1 LEEERRRLEHNQ
13 GEMQDRLGQEMA
25 GSARL
30 RAEISAAQ
38 VRREISLIRERCRT
52 GWARR
57 WLAVLGS
64 EQRSGRF
71 PLNMMNVQF
80 HW

>member
-38 VRREISLIRERCRT
+38 VRGELVFNAIYVFYIYIMF
-52 GWARR
+52 RR
-57 WLAVLGS
+57 LYAVGT
-64 EQRSGRF
+64 R
-71 PLNMMNVQF
+71 
-80 HW
+80 

>member
-1 LEEERRRLEHNQ
+1 
-13 GEMQDRLGQEMA
+13 MQDRLGQEMA

-38 VRREISLIRERCRT
+38 VRRGEISLIRERCRT

-57 WLAVLGS
+57 WLAVPGS
-64 EQRSGRF
+64 GQRSGSYS
-71 PLNMMNVQF
+71 LNVVDQ
-80 HW
+80 H